1 MHEVGRL
8 SDQLLRR
15 HQVAQCTYKMEE
27 LPGSRSVG
35 DRSFS
40 TREEGDESYHSTSS
54 KLAGCPGAISASECK
69 YRKLASLWHK
79 LWHRPSGR
87 YQASD
92 PDKQKKHRVDVDE
105 RQAGVSGMDRLEVI
119 WDVTWEATAAT
130 GDGRDLA
137 RHKGRERALA
147 DALAAGASPGIR
159 AWEPIWAISAACG
172 PTSLSACGHGNDDSE
187 LTPKDLGARVDDRW
201 SGRTTSLMELPGFRS
216 GEVMEEL
223 DRQDSLSG
231 GSDRRNFAELD
242 KIVQL
247 WDEQWL
253 GGAHGEFEPENG
265 EGAKLQRSRS
275 LINRLL
281 SALTRSKKTVEASSE
296 ISDELKDWYNKVIP
310 PYPSDYVDPACV

>member
-15 HQVAQCTYKMEE
+15 HQAAQSAYKMEE

-40 TREEGDESYHSTSS
+40 TREEGDEPYNSTSS
-54 KLAGCPGAISASECK
+54 KLAGCPAAISASECK

-79 LWHRPSGR
+79 LWHRPSGWH
-87 YQASD
+87 QASA
-92 PDKQKKHRVDVDE
+92 PDKQKKHIVHVDE
-105 RQAGVSGMDRLEVI
+105 RRASGSGMDRLEVI

-130 GDGRDLA
+130 DGRDLA
-137 RHKGRERALA
+137 RHKGRESALA

-159 AWEPIWAISAACG
+159 AWDPIWAISAACG
-172 PTSLSACGHGNDDSE
+172 PISLSGCGHGIADSE
-187 LTPKDLGARVDDRW
+187 LTPKDLGARVDDRF

-216 GEVMEEL
+216 GEGMEEL
-223 DRQDSLSG
+223 DREGSLSG
-231 GSDRRNFAELD
+231 GIHRRNFAELEE
-242 KIVQL
+242 IVQL

-253 GGAHGEFEPENG
+253 GGAHGEFETENG
-265 EGAKLQRSRS
+265 GGPKLQRNPS

-281 SALTRSKKTVEASSE
+281 SALTRSRKTVEESSE

-310 PYPSDYVDPACV
+310 PYPPGYVDPACV